1 MGNVSE
7 KVGARIRTLRKQADL
22 TQQELAE
29 RAGVSYKYLGQIERG
44 QVNLSVEK
52 MVEIANGL
60 NAAPSELL
68 DDGKKGAGILS
79 KARFILA
86 ELSDNELAVALDMLE
101 SLKRH
106 SSGD

>member
-1 MGNVSE
+1 MANVSE
-7 KVGARIRTLRKQADL
+7 KIGIRIRTLRKQADL

-29 RAGVSYKYLGQIERG
+29 KAGVSYKYLGQVERG

-60 NAAPSELL
+60 RIDPRDLL
-68 DDGKKGAGILS
+68 VVQAKESSALS
-79 KARFILA
+79 KAKFILS
-86 ELSDNELAVALDMLE
+86 ELSKKELAMALDMLE

-106 SSGD
+106 SDD

>member
-1 MGNVSE
+1 MANVSE
-7 KVGARIRTLRKQADL
+7 KIGAQIRTLRKQAEL

-29 RAGVSYKYLGQIERG
+29 KAGVSYKYLGQVERG

-52 MVEIANGL
+52 MVEIAYGL
-60 NAAPSELL
+60 SVAPSELI
-68 DDGKKGAGILS
+68 DVERKESPSFS

-86 ELSDNELAVALDMLE
+86 ELPNKELAMALDMLE

-106 SSGD
+106 SGD